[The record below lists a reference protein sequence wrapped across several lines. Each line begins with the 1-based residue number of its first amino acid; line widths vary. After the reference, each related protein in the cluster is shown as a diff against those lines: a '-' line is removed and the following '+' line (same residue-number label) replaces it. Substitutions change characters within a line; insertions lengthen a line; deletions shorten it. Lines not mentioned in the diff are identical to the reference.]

1 MHGLMAT
8 GMYRLFDNSPV
19 SMALFSLEPLKSVF
33 LFFYPF
39 ASKLGYRKI
48 VIRQSGDLR
57 VCEDSIIYTH
67 TEEETNVC
75 SRDGVLPCNRMW
87 KSDKFKY
94 SWILIWIYF
103 FFLLFCSGSSLKFR
117 MPSKDI

>member
-48 VIRQSGDLR
+48 VIKQSGDLR
-57 VCEDSIIYTH
+57 VCEDSIIYIHIRRRRRIFAREMAFYRVIGCGNQTSSN
-67 TEEETNVC
+67 TA
-75 SRDGVLPCNRMW
+75 
-87 KSDKFKY
+87 
-94 SWILIWIYF
+94 
-103 FFLLFCSGSSLKFR
+103 GS
-117 MPSKDI
+117 